1 MKLLRNAIGGTLF
14 VAVVLL
20 SSAASADMITVANDG
35 FDLYQDPWVDPL
47 PEGYT
52 RTGENNELL
61 LPVPEWTDAG
71 WASADSAQGSDHRQT
86 ASRAEVWAG
95 GNLTQVLDVAVVVG
109 NTYTLE
115 ALGANVFNANLDW
128 SGGFYAHN
136 TTVKIELRTTNG
148 DLIAADTVTDLASSG
163 DQNNITWV
171 SLSAVGTA
179 QAGASGN
186 LAIYLYGDPAADH
199 QQVNGYDT
207 VSLSYVPEPAT
218 MGLMMFGSAA
228 LLARRGRQR
237 A

>member
-1 MKLLRNAIGGTLF
+1 MRLLGNAIGGMLF
-14 VAVVLL
+14 VVAVLL
-20 SSAASADMITVANDG
+20 SSGASADVIPVANSG
-35 FDLYQDPWVDPL
+35 FDLYDDPFVDPL

-52 RTGENNELL
+52 RSGDSNELL
-61 LPVPEWTDAG
+61 QPVPEWTDTG
-71 WASADSAQGSDHRQT
+71 WTSADSGQGSDHRQT
-86 ASRAEVWAG
+86 VSRAEVWAG
-95 GNLTQVLDVAVVVG
+95 GNLTQILDVEVVVG

-115 ALGANVFNANLDW
+115 AVGANIFNADLDW
-128 SGGFYAHN
+128 GGGFYAHN

-148 DLIAADTVTDLASSG
+148 DLIASDSVSNLASSG
-163 DQNNITWV
+163 DQGNPNWV

-186 LAIYLYGDPAADH
+186 LAIYIYGDSPADH

-218 MGLMMFGSAA
+218 MGLLTLGGAA
-228 LLARRGRQR
+228 LLARRGRRR